1 MGVELD
7 MIPVLEE
14 LLIPAIVLVTLVG
27 SIVDNTAA
35 ADEVSSKKMKY
46 IHKDEACIQ

>member
-1 MGVELD
+1 

-14 LLIPAIVLVTLVG
+14 LLILAIVLVTLVG

-35 ADEVSSKKMKY
+35 ADEVSSKKNE
-46 IHKDEACIQ
+46 ISIKDEACIQ